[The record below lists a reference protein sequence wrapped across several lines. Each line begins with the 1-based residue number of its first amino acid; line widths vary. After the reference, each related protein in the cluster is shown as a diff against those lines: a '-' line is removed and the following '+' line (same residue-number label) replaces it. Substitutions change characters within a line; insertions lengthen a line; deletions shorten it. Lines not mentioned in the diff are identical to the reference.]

1 MPVPNATARI
11 DPPQVPRNKYALP
24 RGSLRF
30 MPRLERPQDHPEAWT
45 FPQFLGGSDAPWVR
59 ELRALYT
66 EPIAFPA
73 SISPEAGLLLY
84 SLVLNLRPRV
94 AVETGTFVGA
104 STIWI
109 AAAMGQGSE
118 VRGQESGVRDQGSAG
133 DAVTPSL
140 RHSVTPSLPVLHAF
154 DEFGPIA
161 PALWRAVAFDGDRRA
176 LVKERLERAGLADR
190 VVLHAGDS
198 GTELL
203 AARGELKRAEG
214 GGVDFALLDGDHSVE
229 GVTRD
234 LWALEPVLN
243 TGGYIV
249 LHDTIP
255 EQCGDYPGPRH
266 VVDHVNEIAQGLYE
280 KCEVHLSPLNY
291 GLAVLRR
298 IG

>member
-11 DPPQVPRNKYALP
+11 DAPAVPRNKYALP

-30 MPRLERPQDHPEAWT
+30 MPRLERPQDHPEAWD
-45 FPQFLGGSDAPWVR
+45 FPGLLAGSDAPWVR
-59 ELRALYT
+59 ELRALYA

-73 SISPEAGLLLY
+73 SISPEAGLLLH

-109 AAAMGQGSE
+109 AAALGQGSG
-118 VRGQESGVRDQGSAG
+118 VRSQESGIRGQVSAE
-133 DAVTPSL
+133 DSDPPSL
-140 RHSVTPSLPVLHAF
+140 RHPVTQSLPVLHTF

-161 PALWRAVAFDGDRRA
+161 PAQWRAAAFEGDRRA
-176 LVKERLERAGLADR
+176 LVTERLERAGLADR
-190 VVLHAGDS
+190 VILHAGDS
-198 GTELL
+198 GTGLL
-203 AARGELKRAEG
+203 AVREELRHV

-243 TGGYIV
+243 TGGYII

-280 KCEVHLSPLNY
+280 KCEVHLAPLNY

>member
-1 MPVPNATARI
+1 MPVPNTRARI
-11 DPPQVPRNKYALP
+11 DPPEVPRNKYALP

-30 MPRLERPQDHPEAWT
+30 MPRLERPQDHPEAWH
-45 FPQFLGGSDAPWVR
+45 FPGFLSGSDAPWVR
-59 ELRALYT
+59 ELRALYA

-73 SISPEAGLLLY
+73 SISPEAGLLLH

-109 AAAMGQGSE
+109 AGALEESAKRKSQSADETEAA
-118 VRGQESGVRDQGSAG
+118 R
-133 DAVTPSL
+133 
-140 RHSVTPSLPVLHAF
+140 LPAPPFLHAF

-161 PALWRAVAFDGDRRA
+161 PAAWRTAAFDGDRRA
-176 LVKERLERAGLADR
+176 IVKERLERAGLADR

-198 GTELL
+198 GTLL
-203 AARGELKRAEG
+203 LTARDDLKGA
-214 GGVDFALLDGDHSVE
+214 GGVDFALLDADHSVE

-243 TGGYIV
+243 TGGYII

-280 KCEVHLSPLNY
+280 KCEVHLAPLN
-291 GLAVLRR
+291 
-298 IG
+298 